1 MPRVSEE
8 HLERRRQQILDA
20 AQICF
25 ARKGLHATTMQDVFA
40 ESGLS
45 AGAVYRYFK
54 SKDDIIK
61 DLASEA
67 TVDLRA
73 SLTEAVYSDPLPTP
87 PDLVR
92 LMCDEI
98 VRLSVPG
105 GPVRI
110 IPQSWSLAL
119 TDPNI
124 ADYIRT
130 NILGIRRLWFDYAE
144 RMREAGWL
152 PPDADTDAVAKIFLG
167 LLPGFILQHLILGDA
182 DPETFARGITAI
194 LPDYRRATAT
204 ATATKINM
212 Q

>member
-20 AQICF
+20 AQSCF

-61 DLASEA
+61 DLATEA

-73 SLTEAVYSDPLPTP
+73 ALSEAVYSDPLPTP
-87 PDLVR
+87 PDLVGI
-92 LMCDEI
+92 MCDAI
-98 VRLSVPG
+98 VRLSTPG
-105 GPVRI
+105 GPVPI
-110 IPQSWSLAL
+110 IPQAWSLAL
-119 TDPNI
+119 TDANI
-124 ADYIRT
+124 ADYVRT

-144 RMREAGWL
+144 RMREVGWL

-167 LLPGFILQHLILGDA
+167 LLPGFILQHLILGDV
-182 DPETFARGITAI
+182 DSDTFARGITEM
-194 LPDYRRATAT
+194 LPDYRRAAAAAAESTSA
-204 ATATKINM
+204 
-212 Q
+212 

>member
-20 AQICF
+20 AQTCF

-54 SKDDIIK
+54 SKNDIVEALST
-61 DLASEA
+61 DA
-67 TVDLRA
+67 TVDVRA
-73 SLTEAVYSDPLPTP
+73 ALSEAVYSDPLPTP
-87 PDLVR
+87 PELVR
-92 LMCDEI
+92 IMSTAI
-98 VRLSVPG
+98 VRLSAPS

-110 IPQSWSLAL
+110 IPQAWSLAL

-124 ADYIRT
+124 ADYVRT
-130 NILGIRRLWFDYAE
+130 GILGIRRLWLDYAD
-144 RMREAGWL
+144 RMREVGWL

-182 DPETFARGITAI
+182 DPDTFARGIAEI
-194 LPDYRRATAT
+194 LPDYRAAVAAAQSTPA
-204 ATATKINM
+204 
-212 Q
+212 